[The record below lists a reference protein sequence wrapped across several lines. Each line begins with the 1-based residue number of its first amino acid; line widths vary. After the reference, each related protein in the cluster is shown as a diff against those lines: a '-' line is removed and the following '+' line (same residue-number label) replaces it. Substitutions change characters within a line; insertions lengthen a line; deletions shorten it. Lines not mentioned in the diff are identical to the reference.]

1 MSNVLVTKY
10 PFTMPEVGGTELL
23 VIKTPTCV
31 NLIDGCWLWNPS
43 VGYLEVEESNGTDNI
58 MVSNPGRLENSKPG
72 TQFPSCME
80 FFVDAP
86 TALPTYDP
94 TVTCLAADF
103 ISPEVG
109 EIGIMVVDDT
119 SHIRETDIIII
130 DRQYRYTVVEVL
142 DEHRLLVRNEGDG
155 KEGIIDVKCDE
166 CLSVKVLYSTFCCKV
181 VREELQA
188 DIDAINDRLDNK
200 KSILP
205 SNLNN
210 LVSISGG
217 ANVQTDAPNDTV
229 IYVDDDLS
237 KYDNSV
243 SKFITGADVPRG
255 NLTVTSTDNVL
266 TINSGSGAGALLK
279 DANVNLDLSAYA
291 KQSDIPAVGNGTL
304 TIQNPGGT
312 TLGTF
317 TANQSGNTTITIPS
331 IPPIPTV
338 PSVYSGSTS
347 DYQTRSI
354 SGVKLVSSNA
364 DGSADT
370 QNASLSSYFTPVSI
384 SSSGVSGSNV
394 TLFGTI
400 SLLCSGE
407 YSSDTHTFDL
417 KDEVSSASAYNVL
430 VTSRGPFIRLTA
442 SPKINGVD
450 IFSQPISSG
459 RNYYYSLDE
468 VNAPLGQITADDK
481 VFSIQLAIPIIAEVS
496 SNSTYTVSLDIT
508 IYGSGLRRKHQSG
521 TGANFVNEPITVT
534 AQTLTAHTTLGWV
547 IK

>member
-10 PFTMPEVGGTELL
+10 SFTMPEVGGTE
-23 VIKTPTCV
+23 VITIKTPTCV

-43 VGYLEVEESNGTDNI
+43 VGYLEVEGYKDSDNI
-58 MVSNPGRLENSKPG
+58 TVSNPGRVENAKPG

-86 TALPTYDP
+86 TALPVYDT
-94 TVTCLAADF
+94 TVTCLIADF
-103 ISPEVG
+103 MSPAVE
-109 EIGIMVVDDT
+109 ETGIMVVDDT
-119 SHIRETDIIII
+119 RHIRATDIIII
-130 DRQYRYTVVEVL
+130 DRLYRYTVIEVL
-142 DEHRLLVRNEGDG
+142 DDHRLIVRNEGDG
-155 KEGIIDVKCDE
+155 KDGIIDVKCNE

-181 VREELQA
+181 VKEELQEE
-188 DIDAINDRLDNK
+188 IDEINDRLDNK
-200 KSILP
+200 KSIVS

-217 ANVQTDAPNDTV
+217 SNVQTDAPNDTV

-243 SKFITGADVPRG
+243 SKFITGGDVPRG
-255 NLTVTSTDNVL
+255 DLTVSSTGNVL
-266 TINSGSGAGALLK
+266 TINSGSGSDALLK
-279 DANVNLDLSAYA
+279 DININLDLAAYA
-291 KQSDIPAVGNGTL
+291 ARSELPTVGNGAL
-304 TIQNPGGT
+304 TIRTSGGA

-317 TANQSGNTTITIPS
+317 TANQSGNTIVTIPS

-338 PSVYSGSTS
+338 PSAYSGSTS
-347 DYQTRSI
+347 DYQNKSI
-354 SGVKLVSSNA
+354 SGVKLVSSKS

-370 QNASLSSYFTPVSI
+370 QTASLSSYFTPVSI
-384 SSSGVSGSNV
+384 SSSGVSGSKV

-400 SLLCSGE
+400 SLMCSGE

-417 KDEVSSASAYNVL
+417 QDEVSSASAYNVL
-430 VTSRGPFIRLTA
+430 VTSRGPVIRLSA

-450 IFSQPISSG
+450 VFNQPISSG

-481 VFSIQLAIPIIAEVS
+481 VFSIQLTIPIIAEVT
-496 SNSTYTVSLDIT
+496 SNSTYTVSLDVT
-508 IYGSGLRRKHQSG
+508 LYGGGLRRKHQTG
-521 TGANFVNEPITVT
+521 TGANYVNEPITVT
-534 AQTLTAHTTLGWV
+534 AQSLSAHTTLGWV

>member
-10 PFTMPEVGGTELL
+10 PFTMPEIEGTELL

-43 VGYLEVEESNGTDNI
+43 VGYLEVEKSDGTDNI
-58 MVSNPGRLENSKPG
+58 MVSNPGRLENAKPG

-109 EIGIMVVDDT
+109 ETGIMVVDDT
-119 SHIRETDIIII
+119 SHIRDTDIIII

-166 CLSVKVLYSTFCCKV
+166 CLSVKVLYSTFCCTV

-188 DIDAINDRLDNK
+188 EIDAINDRLDNK
-200 KSILP
+200 KSILS

-243 SKFITGADVPRG
+243 SKFITGAGIPRG
-255 NLTVTSTDNVL
+255 NLTVSSTGNVL
-266 TINSGSGAGALLK
+266 TINSGSGSAALLK
-279 DANVNLDLSAYA
+279 DLNINLDLSAYA
-291 KQSDIPAVGNGTL
+291 TSGDIPSVGNGRL
-304 TIQNPGGT
+304 TIKNSDGT

-317 TANQSGNTTITIPS
+317 TANQSGNSTITLPA
-331 IPPIPTV
+331 IPTPPGG
-338 PSVYSGSTS
+338 PSQYSGQVLVEHIRDVSYTLENTATSGDPISKTQSLTS
-347 DYQTRSI
+347 DLPTINIASPVL
-354 SGVKLVSSNA
+354 SGHN
-364 DGSADT
+364 
-370 QNASLSSYFTPVSI
+370 I
-384 SSSGVSGSNV
+384 II
-394 TLFGTI
+394 FGTVFVMVT
-400 SLLCSGE
+400 GTFHT
-407 YSSDTHTFDL
+407 DTHTYPDQSYHSFVTVRGPVTNL
-417 KDEVSSASAYNVL
+417 YVSPSLNSVPLFSGENGEVTSGRAYHISTDVLGTTASANQ
-430 VTSRGPFIRLTA
+430 P
-442 SPKINGVD
+442 
-450 IFSQPISSG
+450 FSQQLTIPVSKEVVSG
-459 RNYYYSLDE
+459 TTNTLSFTGRL
-468 VNAPLGQITADDK
+468 VA
-481 VFSIQLAIPIIAEVS
+481 
-496 SNSTYTVSLDIT
+496 
-508 IYGSGLRRKHQSG
+508 SGLRNAGGSSSQKS
-521 TGANFVNEPITVT
+521 TFYNEGVKVFINKIKVYTS
-534 AQTLTAHTTLGWV
+534 LGWV